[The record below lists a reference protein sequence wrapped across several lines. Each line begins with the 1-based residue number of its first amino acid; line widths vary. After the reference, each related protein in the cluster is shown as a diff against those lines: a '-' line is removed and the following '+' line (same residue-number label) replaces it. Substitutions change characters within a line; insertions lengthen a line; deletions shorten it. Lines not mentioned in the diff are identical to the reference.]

1 MALTDVA
8 AKGAKPQE
16 KAYKLSD
23 EKGMFLLVTPTGSK
37 WWRLKYR
44 FAGKEKLLSLG
55 VYPEIGVR
63 DARDRRDAARKLLLN
78 GIDPSIDRQM
88 QKAASTERSENSFER
103 VAREWFAKFSPK
115 WAPGHAS
122 KIIRRLERDVFP
134 WIGGLPVAEIKAPQL
149 LATLRRIE
157 ERGAIET
164 AHRAQ
169 QNCSQVFRYA
179 VATGRAERDPSTDLR
194 GALPPAQK
202 THLAAI
208 VEPVALGALLRAIEG
223 YSGSPTTKAALRLA
237 PLVFVRP
244 GELRMAE
251 WEEFDFEAGEWRLPA
266 RKMKMGA
273 PHIVPLCKQ
282 ALQIIDDLKPI
293 TGHGRY
299 LFPGERTGERPISDN
314 TLNAALRR
322 LGYSTTEVTTHGFR
336 ATART
341 LLDEGLGYRVD
352 WIEHQLAHAVKDPN
366 GRAYN
371 RTAHLDARRR
381 MMQKWADYLDKLR
394 QGAAVIPLKPR
405 AA

>member
-1 MALTDVA
+1 MALSDTA
-8 AKGAKPQE
+8 AKNAKPRE

-23 EKGMFLLVTPTGSK
+23 EKGMFLLVTPAGSK

-44 FAGKEKLLSLG
+44 YAGKEKLLSLG
-55 VYPEIGVR
+55 VYPEIGIR
-63 DARDRRDAARKLLLN
+63 DARDRRDAARRLLLN
-78 GIDPSIDRQM
+78 GIDPSIDRQV

-103 VAREWFAKFSPK
+103 VSREWFSKFSPK

-251 WEEFDFEAGEWRLPA
+251 WEEFDFEAAEWRLPA

-341 LLDEGLGYRVD
+341 LLDEGLGCRVD

-394 QGAAVIPLKPR
+394 QGAEVIPLKPR

>member
-8 AKGAKPQE
+8 AKSAKPRE

-23 EKGMFLLVTPTGSK
+23 EKGMFLLVTPAGSK

-88 QKAASTERSENSFER
+88 QKAASSERSENSFER

-115 WAPGHAS
+115 WATGHAS
-122 KIIRRLERDVFP
+122 KIIRRLP
-134 WIGGLPVAEIKAPQL
+134 IAEIKASLL

-194 GALPPAQK
+194 GALPPPLK

-223 YSGSPTTKAALRLA
+223 YSGSPATKAALRLA

-251 WEEFDFEAGEWRLPA
+251 WEEFDLNAAEWCLPA
-266 RKMKMGA
+266 KKMKMCA

-282 ALQIIDDLKPI
+282 ALKIIEELKPV

-322 LGYSTTEVTTHGFR
+322 LGYSTNEVTTHGFR

-352 WIEHQLAHAVKDPN
+352 WIEHQLAHVVKDPN

-381 MMQKWADYLDKLR
+381 MMQKWADYLDQLR
-394 QGAAVIPLKPR
+394 QGAEVIPLKPR

>member
-8 AKGAKPQE
+8 AKGAKPRE

-23 EKGMFLLVTPTGSK
+23 EKGMFLLVTPAGSK

-88 QKAASTERSENSFER
+88 QKAASSERSGNSFER

-134 WIGGLPVAEIKAPQL
+134 WIGGLPIAEIKAPLL

-194 GALPPAQK
+194 GALPPPLK

-223 YSGSPTTKAALRLA
+223 YSGSPATKAASRLA

-251 WEEFDFEAGEWRLPA
+251 WEEFDLGAAEWCLPA
-266 RKMKMGA
+266 KKMKMGA

-282 ALQIIDDLKPI
+282 ALKIIEELKPV

-322 LGYSTTEVTTHGFR
+322 LGYSTSEVSTHGFR

-341 LLDEGLGYRVD
+341 LLDEGLGFRVD

-381 MMQKWADYLDKLR
+381 MMQKWADYLDQLR
-394 QGAAVIPLKPR
+394 QGAEVIPLKPR

>member
-1 MALTDVA
+1 MALSDTA
-8 AKGAKPQE
+8 AKNAKPRE
-16 KAYKLSD
+16 KAYKISD
-23 EKGMFLLVTPTGSK
+23 EKGMFLLVTPAGSK

-55 VYPEIGVR
+55 VYPEVGIR
-63 DARDRRDAARKLLLN
+63 DARDRRDAARRLLLN
-78 GIDPSIDRQM
+78 GIDPSIDRQV

-103 VAREWFAKFSPK
+103 VSREWFSKFSPK

-179 VATGRAERDPSTDLR
+179 VATGLAERDPSTDLR

-202 THLAAI
+202 AHLAAI
-208 VEPVALGALLRAIEG
+208 VEPVALGALLRVIEG
-223 YSGSPTTKAALRLA
+223 YSGSPSTKAALRLA

-251 WEEFDFEAGEWRLPA
+251 WEEFDLDAAEWRIPA
-266 RKMKMGA
+266 KKMKMGV

-282 ALQIIDDLKPI
+282 AMQIIDELKPI
-293 TGHGRY
+293 TGHGQY

-322 LGYSTTEVTTHGFR
+322 LGYSTTDVTTHGFR

-341 LLDEGLGYRVD
+341 LLDEVLGYRVD

-394 QGAAVIPLKPR
+394 QGADVIPLKPR

>member
-8 AKGAKPQE
+8 AKGAKPRE

-23 EKGMFLLVTPTGSK
+23 EKGMFLLVTPAGSK

-88 QKAASTERSENSFER
+88 QKAASSERSGNSFER

-134 WIGGLPVAEIKAPQL
+134 WIGGLPIAEIKAPLL

-194 GALPPAQK
+194 GALPPPLK

-223 YSGSPTTKAALRLA
+223 YSGSPATKAALRLA

-251 WEEFDFEAGEWRLPA
+251 WEEFDLDAAEWCLPA
-266 RKMKMGA
+266 KKMKMGV

-282 ALQIIDDLKPI
+282 ALRIIDDLRPI
-293 TGHGRY
+293 SGHGRY

-394 QGAAVIPLKPR
+394 QGADVIPLKPR

>member
-8 AKGAKPQE
+8 AKGAKPRE

-23 EKGMFLLVTPTGSK
+23 EKGMFLLVTPAGSK

-88 QKAASTERSENSFER
+88 QKAASSERSGNSFER

-134 WIGGLPVAEIKAPQL
+134 WIGGLPIAEIKAPLL

-194 GALPPAQK
+194 GALPPPLK

-223 YSGSPTTKAALRLA
+223 YSGSPATKAALRLA

-251 WEEFDFEAGEWRLPA
+251 WEEFDLDAAEWCLPA
-266 RKMKMGA
+266 KKMKMGV

-282 ALQIIDDLKPI
+282 ALRIIDDLRPI
-293 TGHGRY
+293 SGHGRY

-394 QGAAVIPLKPR
+394 QGAEVIPLKPR

>member
-8 AKGAKPQE
+8 AKSAKPRE

-23 EKGMFLLVTPTGSK
+23 EKGMFLLVTPAGSK

-88 QKAASTERSENSFER
+88 QKAASSERSENSFER

-134 WIGGLPVAEIKAPQL
+134 WLGGLPIAEIKAPLL

-179 VATGRAERDPSTDLR
+179 VATGRAERDPTTDLR
-194 GALPPAQK
+194 GALPPPLK

-208 VEPVALGALLRAIEG
+208 VEPVALGALLRAIDG
-223 YSGSPTTKAALRLA
+223 YSGSPATKAALRLA
-237 PLVFVRP
+237 PLVVFVRP

-251 WEEFDFEAGEWRLPA
+251 WEEFDLNAGEWCLPA
-266 RKMKMGA
+266 KKMKMGA

-282 ALQIIDDLKPI
+282 A
-293 TGHGRY
+293 
-299 LFPGERTGERPISDN
+299 ERGCS
-314 TLNAALRR
+314 
-322 LGYSTTEVTTHGFR
+322 GYHR
-336 ATART
+336 
-341 LLDEGLGYRVD
+341 
-352 WIEHQLAHAVKDPN
+352 
-366 GRAYN
+366 
-371 RTAHLDARRR
+371 
-381 MMQKWADYLDKLR
+381 
-394 QGAAVIPLKPR
+394 
-405 AA
+405 

>member
-1 MALTDVA
+1 L
-8 AKGAKPQE
+8 
-16 KAYKLSD
+16 
-23 EKGMFLLVTPTGSK
+23 
-37 WWRLKYR
+37 
-44 FAGKEKLLSLG
+44 
-55 VYPEIGVR
+55 
-63 DARDRRDAARKLLLN
+63 
-78 GIDPSIDRQM
+78 
-88 QKAASTERSENSFER
+88 
-103 VAREWFAKFSPK
+103 
-115 WAPGHAS
+115 
-122 KIIRRLERDVFP
+122 
-134 WIGGLPVAEIKAPQL
+134 
-149 LATLRRIE
+149 
-157 ERGAIET
+157 
-164 AHRAQ
+164 
-169 QNCSQVFRYA
+169 
-179 VATGRAERDPSTDLR
+179 
-194 GALPPAQK
+194 K

-223 YSGSPTTKAALRLA
+223 YSGSPATKAALRLA

-251 WEEFDFEAGEWRLPA
+251 WEEFDLGAAEWCLPA
-266 RKMKMGA
+266 KKMKMGA

-282 ALQIIDDLKPI
+282 ALKIIEELKPV

-322 LGYSTTEVTTHGFR
+322 LGYSTSEVTTHGFR

-341 LLDEGLGYRVD
+341 LLDEGLGFRVD

-381 MMQKWADYLDKLR
+381 MMQKWADYLDQLR
-394 QGAAVIPLKPR
+394 QGAEVIPLKPR

>member
-223 YSGSPTTKAALRLA
+223 YSG
-237 PLVFVRP
+237 
-244 GELRMAE
+244 
-251 WEEFDFEAGEWRLPA
+251 
-266 RKMKMGA
+266 
-273 PHIVPLCKQ
+273 
-282 ALQIIDDLKPI
+282 
-293 TGHGRY
+293 
-299 LFPGERTGERPISDN
+299 
-314 TLNAALRR
+314 
-322 LGYSTTEVTTHGFR
+322 
-336 ATART
+336 
-341 LLDEGLGYRVD
+341 
-352 WIEHQLAHAVKDPN
+352 
-366 GRAYN
+366 
-371 RTAHLDARRR
+371 
-381 MMQKWADYLDKLR
+381 
-394 QGAAVIPLKPR
+394 
-405 AA
+405 